1 MLVILASR
9 HDAVAQ
15 TLAARWSA
23 EDVADVVL
31 VTPEGLSQRGWR
43 HYPGSPESSSAPLG
57 GRDIGECEIT
67 GVLSRMWGVGDS
79 DLPHIVPEDR
89 SYVGMEMTAF
99 ITSWLYGLP
108 CPVLNRPT
116 PTCLTGL
123 NWREEEWTH
132 RAARL
137 GIPVRTVRRR
147 LAVGAEPEPPPAP
160 APMCVVTVVGKRCVG
175 AADEVLKTHAR
186 NLAAAAGTELL
197 DVHFDGAGPD
207 AVFLGVGLWP
217 DVTAPEIADAIL
229 EHLKGGAAC

>member
-9 HDAVAQ
+9 HDAVAAS
-15 TLAARWSA
+15 LAARWSA
-23 EDVADVVL
+23 EDVAL
-31 VTPEGLSQRGWR
+31 VTPENLSASGWR

-57 GRDIGECEIT
+57 GRAVGECEIT
-67 GVLSRMWGVGDS
+67 GVLSRMWGVGEF

-89 SYVGMEMTAF
+89 AYVGMEMTAF

-116 PTCLTGL
+116 PTCLTGI

-147 LAVGAEPEPPPAP
+147 TALDAEAQPPTAAGPA
-160 APMCVVTVVGKRCVG
+160 CVVTVVGKRCVG
-175 AADEVLKTHAR
+175 DADETLKTHAR

-229 EHLKGGAAC
+229 EHLKGGHAC

>member
-9 HDAVAQ
+9 QDAVAQ
-15 TLAARWSA
+15 SLAARWSA
-23 EDVADVVL
+23 EDVAL
-31 VTPEGLSQRGWR
+31 VTPEGLSARGWG
-43 HYPGSPESSSAPLG
+43 HYPGSPESSFSALK
-57 GRDIGECEIT
+57 GRKVGESDIT
-67 GVLSRMWGVGDS
+67 GVLSRMWGVGEF

-123 NWREEEWTH
+123 NWREEEWTQ

-137 GIPVRTVRRR
+137 GIPVRAVRRR
-147 LAVGAEPEPPPAP
+147 VALGAEPEPPPA
-160 APMCVVTVVGKRCVG
+160 AGASCVVTVVGQACVG
-175 AADEVLKTHAR
+175 TADETLKAHAR
-186 NLAAAAGTELL
+186 ALAAAAGTELL
-197 DVHFDGAGPD
+197 DVRFDGAGPG

-217 DVTAPEIADAIL
+217 DVTRPDIADAIL

>member
-23 EDVADVVL
+23 EDVAL
-31 VTPEGLSQRGWR
+31 VTPEKLSVPGWR
-43 HYPGSPESSSAPLG
+43 HYPGEPASSASALG
-57 GRDIGECEIT
+57 GRVVGESDID
-67 GVLSRMWGVGDS
+67 GVLSRMWGVGEF

-89 SYVGMEMTAF
+89 AYVGMEMSAF

-116 PTCLTGL
+116 PRCLNGL

-137 GIPVRTVRRR
+137 GIPVRAVRRR
-147 LAVGAEPEPPPAP
+147 IAMGAEPEPPPEVPEAP
-160 APMCVVTVVGKRCVG
+160 SVVTVVGRRCLG
-175 AADEVLKTHAR
+175 TAHETLKAHAR
-186 NLAAAAGTELL
+186 GLAAAAGTELL
-197 DVHFDGAGPD
+197 DVHFSGADEG

-217 DVTAPEIADAIL
+217 DVSVPEVADAIL
-229 EHLKGGAAC
+229 EHLKGGRAC

>member
-9 HDAVAQ
+9 QDAVAQ

-23 EDVADVVL
+23 EDVAL
-31 VTPEGLSQRGWR
+31 VTPEALSVRGWR
-43 HYPGSPESSSAPLG
+43 HYPGSPESSAAVLG
-57 GRDIGECEIT
+57 GREVGECDIT
-67 GVLSRMWGVGDS
+67 GVLSRMWGVGEF
-79 DLPHIVPEDR
+79 DLPHIVAEDR
-89 SYVGMEMTAF
+89 AYVGMEMTAF

-116 PTCLTGL
+116 PTSLTGL
-123 NWREEEWTH
+123 NWREEEWTQ

-147 LAVGAEPEPPPAP
+147 LAVGAEPEPPPSVGAS
-160 APMCVVTVVGKRCVG
+160 CVVTVVGKRCVG
-175 AADEVLKTHAR
+175 TADEALKTHAR
-186 NLAAAAGTELL
+186 NLAAAAGTGLL

-217 DVTAPEIADAIL
+217 DVNVPEIADAIL

>member
-1 MLVILASR
+1 MLVILAGR
-9 HDAVAQ
+9 QDAVAQ
-15 TLAARWSA
+15 ALAARWSA
-23 EDVADVVL
+23 EDVAL
-31 VTPEGLSQRGWR
+31 VTPEGLSVGGWR
-43 HYPGSPESSSAPLG
+43 HYPGSPESSAAALG
-57 GRDIGECEIT
+57 GREVRECDIT
-67 GVLSRMWGVGDS
+67 GVLSRMWGVGEF

-137 GIPVRTVRRR
+137 GIPVRTIRRR
-147 LAVGAEPEPPPAP
+147 LALGAEAEPPPSAG
-160 APMCVVTVVGKRCVG
+160 PMCVVTVVGKRCLG
-175 AADEVLKTHAR
+175 AADESLKTHAR

-197 DVHFDGAGPD
+197 DVHFDGSGAG
-207 AVFLGVGLWP
+207 AAFLGVGLWP
-217 DVTAPEIADAIL
+217 DVTRPDIADAIL
-229 EHLKGGAAC
+229 EHLKGGHAC

>member
-9 HDAVAQ
+9 NDAVARG
-15 TLAARWSA
+15 LAARWSA
-23 EDVADVVL
+23 EDVAL
-31 VTPEGLSQRGWR
+31 LTPGGLSGPGWR
-43 HYPGSPESSSAPLG
+43 HYPGSPESSASALK
-57 GRDIGECEIT
+57 GRAVGEREIT
-67 GVLSRMWGVGDS
+67 GVLSRMWGVTEA

-89 SYVGMEMTAF
+89 AYVTMEMTAF
-99 ITSWLYGLP
+99 LTSWLYGLR

-137 GIPVRTVRRR
+137 GVPVRQVRRR
-147 LAVGAEPEPPPAP
+147 LALDAEGPPPPA
-160 APMCVVTVVGKRCVG
+160 AEGSCVVTVVGRRCLG
-175 AADEVLKTHAR
+175 PAHETLKAHAR

-197 DVHFDGAGPD
+197 DVHFSGAGED

-217 DVTAPEIADAIL
+217 DVTAPEVADAIL
-229 EHLKGGAAC
+229 EHLKGGGAC